1 MKWSIPE
8 KVVEEGR
15 EYAKDGRVVSISKN
29 EEQQVWYA
37 DVVGSE
43 VFHIE
48 LDGTAKEEDVC
59 QCPYWQQHGFCKH
72 TVAVELALRNNGQ
85 NRYIKKQVNTQKA
98 YQPPIHADIFS
109 KSFERFQE
117 AETEKTLVTSDPLK
131 IEFNIDVV
139 ETLSFHP
146 EQSVI
151 GVSLKIGSRFPGSKT
166 YVVKNILDFLDSYEK
181 KNNYKL
187 TDKSY
192 KIGDNSFTQR
202 DTFLLEELLKVR
214 DSQELVDQVSVQQK
228 GKINRRYLILNSRVT
243 KLFVAELM
251 QTDRLV
257 FNTPEDKKQTIIFK
271 KEKLPID
278 IKVIPVGTSD
288 YKLVIED
295 SLEMYLEKYQWA
307 IGKHSIYELTKEQAK
322 TKEILD
328 LADFFDS
335 GMVCEI
341 EPGNIKRVPYFVNG
355 RVLEKRASIPLQ
367 DYARFCEGLEGLK
380 HFLNPQG

>member
-98 YQPPIHADIFS
+98 YQPPTHADIFS

-117 AETEKTLVTSDPLK
+117 SETEKTLVTSDPLK

-181 KNNYKL
+181 KIHQIEESRKVDSL
-187 TDKSY
+187 LFS
-192 KIGDNSFTQR
+192 IS
-202 DTFLLEELLKVR
+202 TFLKMTVFVVLLLC
-214 DSQELVDQVSVQQK
+214 S
-228 GKINRRYLILNSRVT
+228 RYTV
-243 KLFVAELM
+243 
-251 QTDRLV
+251 
-257 FNTPEDKKQTIIFK
+257 
-271 KEKLPID
+271 
-278 IKVIPVGTSD
+278 
-288 YKLVIED
+288 
-295 SLEMYLEKYQWA
+295 W
-307 IGKHSIYELTKEQAK
+307 
-322 TKEILD
+322 
-328 LADFFDS
+328 
-335 GMVCEI
+335 
-341 EPGNIKRVPYFVNG
+341 
-355 RVLEKRASIPLQ
+355 
-367 DYARFCEGLEGLK
+367 
-380 HFLNPQG
+380 